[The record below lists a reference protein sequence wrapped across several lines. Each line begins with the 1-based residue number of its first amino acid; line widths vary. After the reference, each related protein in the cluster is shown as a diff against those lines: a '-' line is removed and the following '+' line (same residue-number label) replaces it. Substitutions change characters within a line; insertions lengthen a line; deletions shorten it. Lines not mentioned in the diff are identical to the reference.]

1 MSTSRSM
8 KKDTIQSIKSWDT
21 YSVVILRTYLAITMP
36 AIKSPK
42 YERDEIVEELVRYYL
57 KGQGVDL

>member
-8 KKDTIQSIKSWDT
+8 KKDTIQSIKSLDM
-21 YSVVILRTYLAITMP
+21 YSVVILRTYLAITMRNQ
-36 AIKSPK
+36 IRK